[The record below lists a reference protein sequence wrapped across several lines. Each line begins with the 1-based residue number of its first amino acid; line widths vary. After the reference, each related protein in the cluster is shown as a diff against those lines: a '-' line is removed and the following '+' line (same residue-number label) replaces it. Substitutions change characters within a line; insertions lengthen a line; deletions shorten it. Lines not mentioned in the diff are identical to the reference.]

1 MLMDPRVTSIP
12 LKIKELNK
20 NIDDIIWENG
30 TDDPRLTFLANELK
44 SYREKEANG
53 ELWEPNF

>member
-1 MLMDPRVTSIP
+1 MDPRVTSIP

-30 TDDPRLTFLANELK
+30 TDDPRLPFLANELK